1 MHPVEQKFKIAMS
14 QMVSSENRILVAVSG
29 GPDSVVLLHLL
40 NKYKLEVS
48 NLTLAIAHLN
58 HLSRGVDSNKDSDFV
73 VRLGRTLKIET
84 FVESVD
90 VALLGDKMK
99 TSFQE
104 SARIVRHDFLRKVS
118 DKWDGDLIALGH
130 NSDDQAETFL
140 INLLRGSGLRGL
152 TGTRSRR
159 GDFIRPLHNC
169 SRSEIEDYISAQGLE
184 FRLDKSNVENCY
196 LRNKIRL
203 DLIPF
208 LERYNPNI
216 KKSLVSTSRLL
227 ADDEDYLEKQVE
239 KGMVQVD
246 FNASDKNF
254 ISIDINLFDSQH
266 PALQKRLI
274 RQAILVTKG
283 DLRSISA
290 RHVLDLIDMMK
301 HEKSSKEM
309 HLPGSLTAV
318 CANGKLFICKSHHYA
333 FVINKIFPDGFMSK
347 DINVPGS
354 TETGFRGLCFNIK
367 LVAKKDVNLRSSS
380 LSKAYLDY
388 DKTGPNLKMR
398 FFRPG
403 DRFIPLG
410 MRGTKK
416 LKSFFIDEKIPRNQ
430 RKSIPLL
437 TSKNDDIIW
446 VYEKRIGECYKVT
459 DKTTNILLIEGTVG
473 QNLIEK
479 SLGT

>member
-1 MHPVEQKFKIAMS
+1 MHSVEQKFQIAMS
-14 QMVSSENRILVAVSG
+14 QMVFSENRILVAVSG

-118 DKWDGDLIALGH
+118 DKWGGDLIALGH

-184 FRLDKSNVENCY
+184 FRLDKSNVENYY

-208 LERYNPNI
+208 LER
-216 KKSLVSTSRLL
+216 
-227 ADDEDYLEKQVE
+227 
-239 KGMVQVD
+239 
-246 FNASDKNF
+246 
-254 ISIDINLFDSQH
+254 
-266 PALQKRLI
+266 
-274 RQAILVTKG
+274 
-283 DLRSISA
+283 
-290 RHVLDLIDMMK
+290 
-301 HEKSSKEM
+301 
-309 HLPGSLTAV
+309 
-318 CANGKLFICKSHHYA
+318 
-333 FVINKIFPDGFMSK
+333 
-347 DINVPGS
+347 
-354 TETGFRGLCFNIK
+354 
-367 LVAKKDVNLRSSS
+367 
-380 LSKAYLDY
+380 
-388 DKTGPNLKMR
+388 
-398 FFRPG
+398 
-403 DRFIPLG
+403 
-410 MRGTKK
+410 
-416 LKSFFIDEKIPRNQ
+416 
-430 RKSIPLL
+430 
-437 TSKNDDIIW
+437 
-446 VYEKRIGECYKVT
+446 
-459 DKTTNILLIEGTVG
+459 
-473 QNLIEK
+473 
-479 SLGT
+479 